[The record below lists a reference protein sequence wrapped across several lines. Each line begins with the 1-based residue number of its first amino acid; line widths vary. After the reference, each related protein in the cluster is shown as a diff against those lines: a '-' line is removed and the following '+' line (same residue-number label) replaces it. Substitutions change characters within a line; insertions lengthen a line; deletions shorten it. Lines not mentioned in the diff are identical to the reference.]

1 MAVLRRGTKNAF
13 RNVIRSVS
21 ITSILALTVALA
33 LVMLMS
39 MKAVEGRIDEVK
51 GDIGTT
57 ITISPAGARGFAGG
71 GNPLTAEQ
79 IAAIESTP
87 HVVAVAQTLSDQIR
101 TEGTDA
107 AGPQGNTDDTSNAT
121 TNLVSAIDAGALGNR
136 FGGQGGNTQGTRGG
150 QAAPLPANFSLPI
163 TLTGTT
169 DPTSTQ
175 VSGVNTFTITA
186 GAAPDGFSSDKSA
199 MVGTS
204 LATKNN
210 LSVGSTFIA
219 YGQTIDVVG
228 IYDTGNTFTNGGI
241 IMPLAAV
248 QTLSEQPGAV
258 TSALV
263 KVDSISNVAS
273 TTSALQETLGTAADV
288 VSDSTNSEATISS
301 LENVKTVSSYSLVGA
316 LVAGAVIIFL
326 SMLMIV
332 RERRRE
338 IGVLKAIGSSN
349 SRISAQF
356 VVEALTLT
364 VMAAVVGVI
373 AGVILSNPVLDVL
386 VKSSSDST
394 ATAVAPGGGGPRA
407 VFGGPAANAQANGGN
422 QNAIAGGNAPPGGNR
437 GGLAPGGISRGVTNF
452 GGALGD
458 VRASVG
464 LSIVLYGM
472 LAAAFI
478 AIAGSAVPSYFIA
491 RVRPAEVMRSE

>member
-1 MAVLRRGTKNAF
+1 MAVLRRGMKNAF

-39 MKAVEGRIDEVK
+39 MKAVEGRIEEVK

-71 GNPLTAEQ
+71 GDPLTGDQ
-79 IAAIESTP
+79 IAAIESTL
-87 HVVAVAQTLSDQIR
+87 HVVAVARTLSDQVR
-101 TEGTDA
+101 TEGTAA
-107 AGPQGNTDDTSNAT
+107 AGPQGSTGDTTNAT

-136 FGGQGGNTQGTRGG
+136 FGGGGNNPQGTRSG
-150 QAAPLPANFSLPI
+150 QAAQLPANFSLPI

-186 GAAPDGFSSDKSA
+186 GAAPDGFGNDKSA
-199 MVGTS
+199 MVGTT

-210 LSVGSTFIA
+210 LSVGSTFTV
-219 YGQTIDVVG
+219 YGQTINVVG
-228 IYDTGNTFTNGGI
+228 IYDTGNTFSNGGI
-241 IMPLAAV
+241 IMPLETV

-258 TSALV
+258 TSALA

-273 TTSALQETLGTAADV
+273 TTSALQSTLGSAADV
-288 VSDSTNSEATISS
+288 VSAATNSEATISS
-301 LENVKTVSSYSLVGA
+301 LENVKTISTYSLIGA

-356 VVEALTLT
+356 VIEALTLT
-364 VMAAVVGVI
+364 LMAAVVGVI

-386 VKSSSDST
+386 VKNSSDST
-394 ATAVAPGGGGPRA
+394 ATTVTPGSGPRG
-407 VFGGPAANAQANGGN
+407 VFGGPAANAQGN
-422 QNAIAGGNAPPGGNR
+422 VGNAGRNAPR
-437 GGLAPGGISRGVTNF
+437 GGLAANGGGFAPGGIGRGVTDF

-464 LSIVLYGM
+464 ISIVLYGM

>member
-1 MAVLRRGTKNAF
+1 M
-13 RNVIRSVS
+13 S

-39 MKAVEGRIDEVK
+39 MKAVEGRIDDVK

-71 GNPLTAEQ
+71 GDPLTVEQ
-79 IAAIESTP
+79 VAAIEATA
-87 HVVAVAQTLSDQIR
+87 HVVAVAQTLSDQVS
-101 TEGTDA
+101 TEGTEA
-107 AGPQGNTDDTSNAT
+107 AGPQGSADDTTNAT

-136 FGGQGGNTQGTRGG
+136 FGGGNNTQGTRSG
-150 QAAPLPANFSLPI
+150 QAAQLPANFSLPI

-186 GAAPDGFSSDKSA
+186 GAAVDGFGTDKSA

-204 LATKNN
+204 LAAKNN
-210 LSVGSTFIA
+210 LSVGSSFTA

-241 IMPLAAV
+241 IMSLATV
-248 QTLSEQPGAV
+248 QTLSGQTGAV
-258 TSALV
+258 TTALA

-273 TTSALQETLGTAADV
+273 TTSALQSMLGSAADV
-288 VSDSTNSEATISS
+288 VSDATNSEATISS
-301 LENVKTVSSYSLVGA
+301 LENVKTISSYSLIGA
-316 LVAGAVIIFL
+316 LVGGAVIIFL

-356 VVEALTLT
+356 VIEALTLT

-386 VKSSSDST
+386 VKNSSDST
-394 ATAVAPGGGGPRA
+394 AATVAPGGGPRA
-407 VFGGPAANAQANGGN
+407 IFGGPAAIAQGNAPT
-422 QNAIAGGNAPPGGNR
+422 GGNAPPGGFAPAN
-437 GGLAPGGISRGVTNF
+437 GGGFAPGGISRGVTNF
-452 GGALGD
+452 GGALGN

-464 LSIVLYGM
+464 ISIVLYGM
-472 LAAAFI
+472 LAAVFI

-491 RVRPAEVMRSE
+491 RIRPAEVMRSE